1 MADMWSVIDV
11 ENWGRNKKR
20 FTRWAHTGHVY
31 KLNGAN
37 FKACSSELGR
47 KAPMSKLRIH

>member
-1 MADMWSVIDV
+1 MPASKDVGSHLGVGMADVRSVIDV
-11 ENWGRNKKR
+11 ENRGRDEKR

-37 FKACSSELGR
+37 FKACS
-47 KAPMSKLRIH
+47 